1 MEPIEMITIVL
12 TTLTL
17 WELVRYLCRLL
28 AQRFRK
34 VSVTGKTLEDYQ
46 LIGEDVAC
54 RRVYKMTKSDFQFE
68 SIRKNSKLEE
78 TKSIHQDQVALL
90 DKEGVFIG
98 YGIRFEAGLVLPHH
112 VWQCARNGF
121 LIGPTGKQV
130 ALEGKLTLISTD
142 LAIVDIP
149 NKSWS
154 TLGVKVTK
162 PIPVAGN
169 TFAEASGNPLM
180 DDGLVRLQGH
190 RSFGYVEPA
199 SFGMLHYGGSTRRG
213 MSGCGYYVGDKLAG
227 LHIGGGLVN
236 HGYAASFIHAITSHG
251 ESTEDYLLDLVK
263 RRKRGLDYRR
273 VPGLVGEVA
282 VCLPGG
288 KFTVMEEDD
297 AHDLGIL
304 GDELFK
310 SPEGAVSY
318 EDQVLKMKNVE
329 IPSDPTEAHFVGK
342 VLEAGGEAETIEELD
357 SVFQQRLGDQAQKLR
372 NELKAI
378 QEQRAKESVRP
389 KVKASDTTLLESQIN
404 DLKGQLKAIRDEDQY
419 QREQQKKDIQADRE
433 YQQSLLEKKN
443 QLEKELASVSVL
455 ASSRSY
461 LTKNSKSA
469 LKREKAKAKK
479 TREDLKQTEMM
490 LELEK
495 LRKLVPT
502 PASTGLGA

>member
-1 MEPIEMITIVL
+1 VN
-12 TTLTL
+12 
-17 WELVRYLCRLL
+17 
-28 AQRFRK
+28 
-34 VSVTGKTLEDYQ
+34 VTGKTLEDYQ
-46 LIGEDVAC
+46 LIGDDVEC

-90 DKEGVFIG
+90 DKEGIFIG

-112 VWQCARNGF
+112 VWQCARDGF

-130 ALEGKLTLISTD
+130 ALDGKLTIISTD

-149 NKSWS
+149 NRSWS
-154 TLGVKVTK
+154 TLGVKVAK

-169 TFAEASGNPLM
+169 TFAEASGNPLL
-180 DDGLVRLQGH
+180 DKEIVRLQGH

-213 MSGCGYYVGDKLAG
+213 MSGCGYYGGDKLAG

-236 HGYAASFIHAITSHG
+236 HGYAATYIQAITSHG

-288 KFTVMEEDD
+288 KFTVVEEDD
-297 AHDLGIL
+297 ALDLNIL
-304 GDELFK
+304 GDELFQ

-329 IPSDPTEAHFVGK
+329 IPSDPTEAQVVKKILG
-342 VLEAGGEAETIEELD
+342 EGGEAETIEELD
-357 SVFQQRLGDQAQKLR
+357 SVFQKRLGDQAQELRDKLI
-372 NELKAI
+372 AI
-378 QEQRAKESVRP
+378 QSERAKESVRP
-389 KVKASDTTLLESQIN
+389 KVPVRDTSILEDQIQSLKKQLKEIREENQQQREKQKEESQ
-404 DLKGQLKAIRDEDQY
+404 
-419 QREQQKKDIQADRE
+419 ADVL
-433 YQQSLLEKKN
+433 YQQSLLEKKS
-443 QLEKELASVSVL
+443 QLEKELASVNVL
-455 ASSRSY
+455 ASSKKY
-461 LTKNSKSA
+461 LTTSSKSA
-469 LKREKAKAKK
+469 LKRAKAKERRAK
-479 TREDLKQTEMM
+479 EEERQAKLH

-502 PASTGLGA
+502 QGVAS

>member
-1 MEPIEMITIVL
+1 MIATIVA
-12 TTLTL
+12 TLCL
-17 WELVRYLCRLL
+17 WEIVKWFCRLL
-28 AQRFRK
+28 SQRFKR

-46 LIGEDVAC
+46 LVGEDVHC

-78 TKSIHQDQVALL
+78 TKSIHQDQVSIL
-90 DKEGVFIG
+90 DKEGTFIG

-112 VWQCARNGF
+112 VWQCARGGF

-130 ALEGKLTLISTD
+130 GLEGKLTMISTD

-154 TLGVKVTK
+154 TLGVKVAK

-169 TFAEASGNPLM
+169 TFSEASGNPLL
-180 DDGLVRLQGH
+180 DDGIVQLQGH
-190 RSFGYVEPA
+190 RSFGYLEPA

-236 HGYAASFIHAITSHG
+236 HGYAASYIQAITSHG
-251 ESTEDYLLDLVK
+251 EATEDYLLDLVK

-297 AHDLGIL
+297 ALDLNIL
-304 GDELFK
+304 GEELFK

-318 EDQVLKMKNVE
+318 EDQVLKMKNIE
-329 IPSDPTEAHFVGK
+329 IPSDPTEAQVVKKILGD
-342 VLEAGGEAETIEELD
+342 GGEAETVEELD
-357 SVFQQRLGDQAQKLR
+357 SVFQKRLGDQAQKLR
-372 NELKAI
+372 DELLAI
-378 QEQRAKESVRP
+378 QSERAKESVRP
-389 KVKASDTTLLESQIN
+389 KVTARDTTLLEDQIRS
-404 DLKGQLKAIRDEDQY
+404 LKKQLKDVRAENQQ
-419 QREQQKKDIQADRE
+419 QREKQKEQTQVDHL
-433 YQQSLLEKKN
+433 YQKSLLEKKS
-443 QLEKELASVSVL
+443 QLEEELASVNVL
-455 ASSRSY
+455 ASSKKY
-461 LTKNSKSA
+461 LTTSSKSA
-469 LKREKAKAKK
+469 LKRQKLQAKRASEEERQAK
-479 TREDLKQTEMM
+479 LHA
-490 LELEK
+490 ELDM

-502 PASTGLGA
+502 QAVAS

>member
-1 MEPIEMITIVL
+1 MEPIEMITTVL
-12 TTLTL
+12 GTLVL
-17 WELVRYLCRLL
+17 WEIVRSLFRLL
-28 AQRFRK
+28 AQRFRR
-34 VSVTGKTLEDYQ
+34 VNVTGKTLEDYQ

-90 DKEGVFIG
+90 DKEGTFIG

-130 ALEGKLTLISTD
+130 AMEGKLTIISTD

-169 TFAEASGNPLM
+169 TFAEASGNPLL

-190 RSFGYVEPA
+190 RSFGYLEPA

-236 HGYAASFIHAITSHG
+236 HGYSAAFIQAITSHG

-273 VPGLVGEVA
+273 VPGLLGEVA

-288 KFTVMEEDD
+288 RFTIMEEED
-297 AHDLGIL
+297 ALELGIL

-329 IPSDPTEAHFVGK
+329 IPSDPTEAHFVK
-342 VLEAGGEAETIEELD
+342 EVLDAGGEAETIGDLD
-357 SVFQQRLGDQAQKLR
+357 SVFQKRLGDQAQKLR
-372 NELKAI
+372 DELKAI

-389 KVKASDTTLLESQIN
+389 KVQPSDTTLLESQISS
-404 DLKGQLKAIRDEDQY
+404 LKEQLKAIRLEDQQ
-419 QREQQKKDIQADRE
+419 QREKQKQEVQADRE
-433 YQQSLLEKKN
+433 YQQSLLEKKK

-455 ASSRSY
+455 ASSRNY
-461 LTKNSKSA
+461 LTKQSKSS
-469 LKREKAKAKK
+469 LKREKARAKK
-479 TREDLKQTEMM
+479 MQEEAQHAKVAK
-490 LELEK
+490 ELEE

-502 PASTGLGA
+502 LGTKS